1 VKFTFLPP
9 CEDHREEVLALD
21 IETRIVHSLY
31 DLLAIV
37 NTPDFLRLVQ
47 QFPHLCIGGDK

>member
-31 DLLAIV
+31 DLLAIG
-37 NTPDFLRLVQ
+37 NKPDFLRLVQ
-47 QFPHLCIGGDK
+47 QFPHLCIGSDK